1 MTATK
6 KTKGALD
13 GEAEAPSRSQ
23 MEALARMIEYARA
36 EAKEGGLFLTAHLLG
51 LAGWSVQEA
60 QANAEALQRQRTRG
74 PREAQLGTARAV
86 DSETVN

>member
-1 MTATK
+1 
-6 KTKGALD
+6 
-13 GEAEAPSRSQ
+13 
-23 MEALARMIEYARA
+23 MIEYARV

-60 QANAEALQRQRTRG
+60 QANASALERQRTRA
-74 PREAQLGTARAV
+74 PRDARLDAAHPA